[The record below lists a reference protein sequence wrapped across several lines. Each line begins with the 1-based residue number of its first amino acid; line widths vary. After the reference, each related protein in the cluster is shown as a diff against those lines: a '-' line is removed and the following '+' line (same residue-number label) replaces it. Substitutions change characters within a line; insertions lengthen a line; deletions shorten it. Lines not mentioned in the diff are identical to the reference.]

1 VTVAGDVTLPDDT
14 LDADPLP
21 GALADNGGPTAT
33 MALDPESPAIDAG
46 KDNADLAF
54 DQRVEGFARIS
65 GAGPDIGAS
74 SRRPGLP
81 TGSSRTVS
89 TDAAPR
95 AGNRKAQLRPYFSPS
110 RLFNALVSTFDSPL
124 RLICASSESAAA
136 ASSSRSFT

>member
-1 VTVAGDVTLPDDT
+1 VTVAGNVTLPDDT

-65 GAGPDIGAS
+65 GGG
-74 SRRPGLP
+74 
-81 TGSSRTVS
+81 T
-89 TDAAPR
+89 
-95 AGNRKAQLRPYFSPS
+95 
-110 RLFNALVSTFDSPL
+110 
-124 RLICASSESAAA
+124 
-136 ASSSRSFT
+136 